1 MVQLYDLRPHLRLP
15 LWPRHWWQAWHGYN
29 QHWKPVGTQNSGPAP
44 AASAHQFYCI
54 CWKQRTFVDQ
64 VTPITDRMNDSHEK
78 TLEEFRDW
86 INKTEN
92 RINDKSEASVDEW
105 LSARPRWRREKKQ
118 LIRDQIRILQGVDM
132 KNTESIV
139 TVQKVPKPKSRLI
152 GRNKENTRLSPLAIS
167 LYILCVQVIRV
178 IM

>member
-1 MVQLYDLRPHLRLP
+1 
-15 LWPRHWWQAWHGYN
+15 
-29 QHWKPVGTQNSGPAP
+29 
-44 AASAHQFYCI
+44 
-54 CWKQRTFVDQ
+54 
-64 VTPITDRMNDSHEK
+64 MNDGHEK

-86 INKTEN
+86 TNKTEN
-92 RINDKSEASVDEW
+92 RINEKSEASVDEW

-152 GRNKENTRLSPLAIS
+152 GRNKENTRLSSLAIS

>member
-1 MVQLYDLRPHLRLP
+1 
-15 LWPRHWWQAWHGYN
+15 
-29 QHWKPVGTQNSGPAP
+29 
-44 AASAHQFYCI
+44 
-54 CWKQRTFVDQ
+54 
-64 VTPITDRMNDSHEK
+64 MNDSHEK

-132 KNTESIV
+132 KNPESIV

>member
-1 MVQLYDLRPHLRLP
+1 
-15 LWPRHWWQAWHGYN
+15 
-29 QHWKPVGTQNSGPAP
+29 
-44 AASAHQFYCI
+44 
-54 CWKQRTFVDQ
+54 
-64 VTPITDRMNDSHEK
+64 MNDSHEK

-92 RINDKSEASVDEW
+92 RINDKSEASLADVDEW